1 MICNFLAPNV
11 YYHQRRN
18 MLRFQEL
25 YESYAREI
33 YRFALS
39 LSGEPAE
46 AEDITSETFIRAWV
60 NKNAIRTETLK
71 AYLMTIARNTFLERR
86 RKSRREVALEETL
99 PDPAAGPDESAE
111 SRIGLMRVEKL
122 LRTLPEID
130 RAAFVL
136 RVRHG
141 LPYEE
146 IARVLEITL
155 ASAKVKVHRVRKRLL
170 AVCVERKVC

>member
-1 MICNFLAPNV
+1 
-11 YYHQRRN
+11 

-25 YESYAREI
+25 YESYALEV
-33 YRFALS
+33 YRFAFS
-39 LSGEPAE
+39 LSGERAE
-46 AEDITSETFIRAWV
+46 AEDITSETFVRAWT
-60 NKNAIRTETLK
+60 NRSAIRTETLK

-99 PDPAAGPDESAE
+99 PDPAAGPEDRAGTRLE
-111 SRIGLMRVEKL
+111 LMKIEKL
-122 LRTLPEID
+122 LQTLPEID

-170 AVCVERKVC
+170 AACIERKVC

>member
-1 MICNFLAPNV
+1 
-11 YYHQRRN
+11 
-18 MLRFQEL
+18 MLGFQEL
-25 YESYAREI
+25 YESYATEV
-33 YRFALS
+33 YRFAFS
-39 LSGEPAE
+39 LSGERAE
-46 AEDITSETFIRAWV
+46 AEDITSETLIRAWV
-60 NKNAIRTETLK
+60 KKSTIRTETLK

-99 PDPAAGPDESAE
+99 PDPAPGPEDRAE
-111 SRIGLMRVEKL
+111 TRFDLMRIEKL
-122 LRTLPEID
+122 LQTLPEID

-155 ASAKVKVHRVRKRLL
+155 ASAKVKVHRVRRRLL
-170 AVCVERKVC
+170 AARIERKVY

>member
-1 MICNFLAPNV
+1 
-11 YYHQRRN
+11 
-18 MLRFQEL
+18 MLSFQEL
-25 YESYAREI
+25 YESYAPEV
-33 YRFALS
+33 YRFAFS
-39 LSGEPAE
+39 LSGERAE
-46 AEDITSETFIRAWV
+46 AEDITSEKFVRAWV
-60 NKNAIRTETLK
+60 NKNGIRTETLK
-71 AYLMTIARNTFLERR
+71 AYLLMIARNTFLERR

-99 PDPAAGPDESAE
+99 PDPAAGPEDRAGTRLE
-111 SRIGLMRVEKL
+111 LMKIEKL
-122 LRTLPEID
+122 LQTLPEID

-170 AVCVERKVC
+170 AACIERKVC